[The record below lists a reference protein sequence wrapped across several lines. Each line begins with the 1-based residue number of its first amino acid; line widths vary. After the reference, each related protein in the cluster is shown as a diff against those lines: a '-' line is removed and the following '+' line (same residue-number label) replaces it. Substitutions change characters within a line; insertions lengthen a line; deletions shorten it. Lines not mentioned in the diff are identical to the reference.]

1 MGAGLLDPEFMIG
14 ASLADDRFKIVA
26 RVGTGSMAFVYRAFD
41 RRLETDVVVK
51 VPKKYKLEDV
61 GLRERF
67 SRESRLLVQLQHP
80 HIVNILDVGMHSN
93 VPFVVMQYLS
103 GGCLRGRMESSDG
116 QSTALAVDSIR
127 AWLLEIAKALD
138 FAHRRNVVHRDVKPA
153 NILFDESGN
162 AFLADFGLTKIMH
175 GEMGENAAD
184 ETAAG
189 YVVGTPNYVAPEIV
203 LGAEYDG
210 RADQYSLG
218 ITMFHTLIGTPP
230 MLGKTPS
237 ATMVNQTRR
246 ILPLISALRKE
257 VPVAVAQALAKAI
270 SKKPEAR
277 FATCLEFAEAAI
289 AGLSGTQA
297 TVRPPHETKRPP
309 KQLADSSVKAQA
321 GSSVRAQTDSS
332 VKVQAGSSVRAQ
344 ADSSVKPQA
353 DSSVKP
359 QADSSVKPQAD
370 SSVKAQADSSVKA
383 QADSS
388 VKAAAD
394 SSAKSQADS
403 TGVTRKR
410 QVLPLRLSNSPRKS
424 INAKRV
430 SYAKSMGV
438 INCPQCREELRLRPE
453 DAGRSGRCMKCATRL
468 QIGTDLLTLTEI
480 SARTESADSPAI
492 ILDDDLI
499 IGEKVFGVTLSRK
512 AMIGLGTVLVVVV
525 VTAAA
530 IFLQQLMKPEL
541 ERQQREQR
549 QLNLN
554 RENG

>member
-344 ADSSVKPQA
+344 T

-530 IFLQQLMKPEL
+530 IFFQQLMKPEL

>member
-344 ADSSVKPQA
+344 TDSSVKP
-353 DSSVKP
+353 
-359 QADSSVKPQAD
+359 
-370 SSVKAQADSSVKA
+370 QADSSVKA

-530 IFLQQLMKPEL
+530 IFFQQLMKPEL

>member
-344 ADSSVKPQA
+344 T

-383 QADSS
+383 AADSS
-388 VKAAAD
+388 AKAAAD

-541 ERQQREQR
+541 ERQQLEQR

-554 RENG
+554 REND

>member
-344 ADSSVKPQA
+344 T
-353 DSSVKP
+353 
-359 QADSSVKPQAD
+359 DSSVKPQAD

-530 IFLQQLMKPEL
+530 IFFQQLMKPEL